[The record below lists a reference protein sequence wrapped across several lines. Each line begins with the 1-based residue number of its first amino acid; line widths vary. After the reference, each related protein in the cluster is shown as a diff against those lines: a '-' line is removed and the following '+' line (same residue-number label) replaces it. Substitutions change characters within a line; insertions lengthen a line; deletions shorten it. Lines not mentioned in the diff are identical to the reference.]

1 MKFADVQR
9 QLDEVYAR
17 AIRTGISVRQHYPT
31 VEAPRRIGGLGS
43 TSIALRNVPYIQI
56 YAEFDSYDRYHMK
69 LADGALMQF
78 QYEFDVNGYLTKHRL
93 AYFPCPELPS
103 AEEAPELYAHD
114 ELYGDIILERLVRF
128 PIRFDYDPKN
138 YQPTFHAHS
147 HLTLGQFDNCRIPA
161 SHPLSPNAFLLF
173 VVRNLYY
180 RLYLKQKNIFEK
192 RISACRSQECIT
204 DMERRITSIVVEKS

>member
-17 AIRTGISVRQHYPT
+17 AIRSGISVKQHYPS
-31 VEAPRRIGGLGS
+31 VAAPTSIGELGG
-43 TSIALRNVPYIQI
+43 TSIALKNVAYSQI
-56 YAEFDSYDRYHMK
+56 YAEFDTHDRYHLK

-78 QYEFDVNGYLTKHRL
+78 QYSFDGDGELTKHRL
-93 AYFPCPELPS
+93 AYFPSPQLPS

-114 ELYGDIILERLVRF
+114 ELYGDIILDRLVRF
-128 PIRFDYDPKN
+128 PIRFDYDPRN

-173 VVRNLYY
+173 IVRNLYFRIY
-180 RLYLKQKNIFEK
+180 RRQQNVFEK
-192 RISACRSQECIT
+192 GISRCRSQACIT
-204 DMERRITSIVVEKS
+204 DHERRITSLVIERS